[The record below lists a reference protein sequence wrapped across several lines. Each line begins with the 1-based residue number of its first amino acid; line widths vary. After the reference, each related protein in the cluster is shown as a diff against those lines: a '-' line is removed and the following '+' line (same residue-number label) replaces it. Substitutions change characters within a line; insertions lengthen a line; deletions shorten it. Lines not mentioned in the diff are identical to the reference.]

1 MVVYS
6 LLIPVAVLESKYPFR
21 FFSAVTV
28 VRNND
33 DIVVFDT
40 GFPEGSELLKG
51 LKTFGFDPDSITW
64 VFNSHI
70 HIDHFGGNHLFKKA
84 KKVVSRRDYLFQ
96 KRWGEAL
103 LKTRD
108 KLSYIEKSFPH
119 LPKRDVEKLIDF
131 LLVVQKSHFR
141 EHYLGDPDTFLWT
154 EDHPPVPEW
163 IRIFSTPGHTPYH
176 LSFLVQGREK
186 KGHHYWGQG
195 AESEILLRRRKQLHR
210 GRHGQEA
217 GEIQRTANKTLCR
230 GGEREYHISI
240 SRPPFLLPYREV
252 CAEESLRNL
261 MIL

>member
-70 HIDHFGGNHLFKKA
+70 HIDHFGGNHLFKNA

-119 LPKRDVEKLIDF
+119 LPKREVEKLIDF
-131 LLVVQKSHFR
+131 LLVVHKSHFR

-176 LSFLVQGREK
+176 LSFLVQGGEK
-186 KGHHYWGQG
+186 RAIITGDRVPNRRYFF
-195 AESEILLRRRKQLHR
+195 AEGNSFIEVDMDRRLAKSSEQRIKRYA
-210 GRHGQEA
+210 EA
-217 GEIQRTANKTLCR
+217 GNESIIYPSHDRPFFYHTGRYVQKNPCEI
-230 GGEREYHISI
+230 
-240 SRPPFLLPYREV
+240 
-252 CAEESLRNL
+252 
-261 MIL
+261 